1 MYNNYIL
8 IKGAK
13 MYNPFLDREKALET
27 IVYLSQT
34 TQDVFHL
41 MKVIYYAEKLHLEK
55 YGQSIYGDFFM
66 KMEDGPVPSGA
77 YDIVK
82 CVRDGS
88 CPYDSKIEELKPN
101 EALQMADHYKI
112 LPKRKPRLEYLSE
125 SNMECLNEAVN
136 NYGQMDFN
144 SLWQIVHQEK
154 PYIESELNKPI
165 SSEKLIKSLPNGN
178 DIYRYLID

>member
-1 MYNNYIL
+1 
-8 IKGAK
+8 
-13 MYNPFLDREKALET
+13 
-27 IVYLSQT
+27 
-34 TQDVFHL
+34 
-41 MKVIYYAEKLHLEK
+41 
-55 YGQSIYGDFFM
+55 
-66 KMEDGPVPSGA
+66 
-77 YDIVK
+77 
-82 CVRDGS
+82 
-88 CPYDSKIEELKPN
+88 
-101 EALQMADHYKI
+101 MADHYKI

-125 SNMECLNEAVN
+125 SNIECLNEAVN